1 MEGKNNLKGMIPHM
15 QEKKNLSRILTSR
28 YAFVQSSYWMAFCAV
43 YNFATVY
50 LLANSFSPKEVGI
63 ILATTNIFAA
73 ILQPVVAGY
82 ADRTVKITLKNLISI
97 IVVVILSFAVL
108 LMIAPK
114 TMYVVGVLFLVIS
127 TLMITIQPLIN
138 SLGMEYLGKGIQV
151 NFGMAR
157 GMGSLFY
164 ALTSLL
170 LGNLVE
176 KEGTG
181 ILPFSYIVIFAL
193 LLVFTFR
200 FKLHR
205 TKVESLSVKDVAFSP
220 QMEKTDNVRVIA
232 EDILPARMSDYFL
245 KYRKYSIYLIGLV
258 FLFTCFNMINVYMI
272 KIVEN
277 VGGDKAIMGNAFAL
291 AAVLELP
298 VMFFFSRLLGK
309 WRNSTLLKISIII
322 LTLKSIAT
330 LLATSIGM
338 VYFAQSFQMLS
349 YAIFIPS
356 SIYYVNQVMD
366 KEDRIKG
373 QAFVAVTMTLG
384 GVFGS
389 LFGGWLLGMTSVY
402 NMLLSATVLSIIGTF
417 LAFFS
422 IENMPNID

>member
-1 MEGKNNLKGMIPHM
+1 M
-15 QEKKNLSRILTSR
+15 QENQNEARVLTSR

-73 ILQPVVAGY
+73 ILQPLVAGY
-82 ADRTVKITLKNLISI
+82 ADRTVKITLKNMISV
-97 IVVVILSFAVL
+97 IVVAILSFVVL
-108 LMIAPK
+108 LLIAPK
-114 TMYVVGVLFLVIS
+114 TIYVVGGLFLVIC

-138 SLGMEYLGKGIQV
+138 SLGMEYIGKGIHV

-157 GMGSLFY
+157 GMGSLSY

-176 KEGTG
+176 KEGTK
-181 ILPFSYIVIFAL
+181 ILPFSYIIIFGL
-193 LLVFTFR
+193 LLIFTFR

-205 TKVESLSVKDVAFSP
+205 SKEDELSTKDESLSL
-220 QMEKTDNVRVIA
+220 QMKKADNVRVIA
-232 EDILPARMSDYFL
+232 EDLLPERMSGYFL
-245 KYRKYSIYLIGLV
+245 KYKKYSLYLAGLV

-298 VMFFFSRLLGK
+298 IMFFFSRLLGK

-330 LLATSIGM
+330 LLASSIGM

-356 SIYYVNQVMD
+356 SIYYVNQIMD

-402 NMLLSATVLSIIGTF
+402 NMLLFATALSIIGTL

-422 IENMPNID
+422 IENIPNID

>member
-1 MEGKNNLKGMIPHM
+1 
-15 QEKKNLSRILTSR
+15 
-28 YAFVQSSYWMAFCAV
+28 
-43 YNFATVY
+43 
-50 LLANSFSPKEVGI
+50 
-63 ILATTNIFAA
+63 
-73 ILQPVVAGY
+73 
-82 ADRTVKITLKNLISI
+82 
-97 IVVVILSFAVL
+97 
-108 LMIAPK
+108 
-114 TMYVVGVLFLVIS
+114 
-127 TLMITIQPLIN
+127 
-138 SLGMEYLGKGIQV
+138 
-151 NFGMAR
+151 
-157 GMGSLFY
+157 
-164 ALTSLL
+164 
-170 LGNLVE
+170 
-176 KEGTG
+176 
-181 ILPFSYIVIFAL
+181 
-193 LLVFTFR
+193 
-200 FKLHR
+200 
-205 TKVESLSVKDVAFSP
+205 
-220 QMEKTDNVRVIA
+220 
-232 EDILPARMSDYFL
+232 
-245 KYRKYSIYLIGLV
+245 
-258 FLFTCFNMINVYMI
+258 
-272 KIVEN
+272 
-277 VGGDKAIMGNAFAL
+277 MGNAFAL

-422 IENMPNID
+422 IEKMPNID